1 MASQSTETNRKV
13 DRPLKLRLKDFRD
26 SAICKTCIVCGT
38 GPSIKQIKSYHID
51 QCYVIGVNT
60 IGDYLTPD
68 ACIMLDRTDISDSL
82 PDEIN
87 AKHTRMITDN
97 PARYVFNK
105 RPIEC
110 RHSKVIRFGTYM
122 ITMGGIDKMFVKDML
137 FAFNTTTITA
147 ISLAMYM
154 GFKKIGVVGF
164 DVSGHA
170 IECNLVGLN
179 HACQLITDYCH
190 LHGVEIMNL
199 SAQSLIE
206 TIPKVSME
214 QFEERCL

>member
-13 DRPLKLRLKDFRD
+13 TQPLKTRLKDFRD
-26 SAICKTCIVCGT
+26 SAPCKTCIVCGT
-38 GPSIKQIKSYHID
+38 VPSIKQIKSYHID

-87 AKHTRMITDN
+87 KKHVRMITDN

-110 RHSKVIRFGTYM
+110 RHSKVIRFSTYM
-122 ITMGGIDKMFVKDML
+122 ITMGGIDKMFVNDAL

-147 ISLAMYM
+147 IALAMYM
-154 GFKKIGVVGF
+154 GFEKIGVVGF
-164 DVSGHA
+164 DVGGHA
-170 IECNLVGLN
+170 IERNLDGLN
-179 HACQLITDYCH
+179 HACQLATDYCH
-190 LHGVEIMNL
+190 M
-199 SAQSLIE
+199 
-206 TIPKVSME
+206 K